1 MKSIRIPVFCSAFL
15 MSGALLSGAQ
25 LSWATAL
32 VPPAGYYQAVQTGD
46 SKPEQCD
53 PIPAPHTHELVFP
66 SKYTGSDSARATL
79 NVEANRRYK
88 AMSKNITDLERGVSN
103 SVHRYM
109 RHGHREEL
117 QCALDWLQT
126 WAEADAL
133 LSKDFNH
140 TGKSMRKW
148 ALGSLAGAYLRLKFS
163 ESKPLDDYPQRVELI
178 EEWLLKVANQVV
190 EDWDELPLKNTNNH
204 SYWAAWSVM
213 AVAVATDHRELF
225 DWSVGQFRLFA
236 SQVNDE
242 GLLPNELKRRERAL
256 AYHNYSLP
264 PLAMIAAFALAN
276 GVDLRGENNA
286 ALKRVAENVLQGLAD
301 KEGFARRVNARQ
313 VTEDLEENSKF
324 AWLEP
329 YCTLYR
335 CSPQTLEWKQSM
347 APLKTYRLG
356 GDVSTL
362 FSHTDQSKH

>member
-1 MKSIRIPVFCSAFL
+1 MKRIPTYLLCP
-15 MSGALLSGAQ
+15 ALLLIGAPA
-25 LSWATAL
+25 SWAASL
-32 VPPAGYYQAVQTGD
+32 VPPAGYYQAVHSDD

-53 PIPAPHTHELVFP
+53 PIPEPHTEQLVFP
-66 SKYTGSDSARATL
+66 SKYSGSDSARATL
-79 NVEANRRYK
+79 NVEANKRYK

-103 SVHRYM
+103 AVHRYM
-109 RHGHREEL
+109 RHGQREEL

-133 LSKDFNH
+133 LSTDFNH

-163 ESKPLDDYPQRVELI
+163 ESQPLEDYPQRAEVI
-178 EEWLLKVANQVV
+178 EKWLLQVAEQVV
-190 EDWDELPLKNTNNH
+190 RDWDDLPLKNTNNH

-213 AVAVATDHRELF
+213 AVAVATDERELF

-236 SQVNDE
+236 SQLNDD

-264 PLAMIAAFALAN
+264 PLSMIAAFAQAN
-276 GVDLRGENNA
+276 GVDLREENHA
-286 ALKRVAENVLQGLAD
+286 ALKRLAENVLAGLAD
-301 KEGFARRVNARQ
+301 KERFGKRVNARQ
-313 VTEDLEENSKF
+313 ETEDLKEDSKF

-329 YCTLYR
+329 YCSLYQ
-335 CSPQTLEWKQSM
+335 CPSKTVEWKQSM
-347 APLKTYRLG
+347 TPLKTYRLG

-362 FSHTDQSKH
+362 FSHTDQSEH